1 MKWIAKRWRNPSS
14 RMTVAS
20 KHAPFHWM
28 TFNFKNVVGGRA
40 HVSFIGHFLYKRKAM
55 PLSTQ
60 RCKRK
65 EYKIT
70 KKKQF
75 ITYIFWHQ
83 LFHVHFFTRWTNS
96 RPKRSSLNKIPKQ
109 IETHETSEERN
120 EMITPPLQSIG
131 RLHVNH
137 FLLSTSYTITLPRT
151 AKKPLPDVGAEKKR
165 MK

>member
-1 MKWIAKRWRNPSS
+1 
-14 RMTVAS
+14 
-20 KHAPFHWM
+20 M

-83 LFHVHFFTRWTNS
+83 LFHVHFSHVEPTRDQRGLHS
-96 RPKRSSLNKIPKQ
+96 AKFLNKLRHMRLQRK
-109 IETHETSEERN
+109 
-120 EMITPPLQSIG
+120 EMKWSPPPLQSIG

-151 AKKPLPDVGAEKKR
+151 AKKPLPDVGTENKR